1 MQGSKTNNS
10 TLYARQMPIVKS
22 QVLNNIACASR
33 LVYLICA
40 GEVEKIE
47 IRKDQ
52 KNPPSPVYILLSL
65 RPHCLPIHTDM
76 LQRRLLNVYPPLNE
90 FKDLIDKTEVL
101 LASLQQQDVEL
112 FLSLLT

>member
-1 MQGSKTNNS
+1 M
-10 TLYARQMPIVKS
+10 
-22 QVLNNIACASR
+22 
-33 LVYLICA
+33 
-40 GEVEKIE
+40 IE

-52 KNPPSPVYILLSL
+52 KSPPSPVYILLSL
-65 RPHCLPIHTDM
+65 RPHCLSIHADV
-76 LQRRLLNVYPPLNE
+76 LQRRLLNVYSPLDE